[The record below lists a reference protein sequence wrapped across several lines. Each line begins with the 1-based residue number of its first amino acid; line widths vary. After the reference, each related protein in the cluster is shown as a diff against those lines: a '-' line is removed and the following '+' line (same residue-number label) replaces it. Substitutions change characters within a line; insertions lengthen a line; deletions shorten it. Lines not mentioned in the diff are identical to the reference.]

1 MGLADLIVTYSPLP
15 LSAVPKHLTSWQPGI
30 TPLSTTP
37 AVLSTMAVYLT
48 TIFSIQYLMR
58 DTQPYVLL
66 TWFRAHNI
74 ILSLG
79 SALLL
84 ALMLEEIVPIL
95 LQHGL
100 RYAICDSA
108 AWTPVRRVAR
118 VLVSSLWGPDFGDRD
133 SSFII

>member
-1 MGLADLIVTYSPLP
+1 MKLLADLILTYSPVP
-15 LSAVPKHLTSWQPGI
+15 LSAVPKHLTSWKAGI

-37 AVLSTMAVYLT
+37 VVVSVMAAYLT
-48 TIFSIQYLMR
+48 TIFTIQRLMR
-58 DTQPYVLL
+58 DKQPYVLL

-84 ALMLEEIVPIL
+84 ALMLEEIVPIV

-100 RYAICDSA
+100 RYAICDTA
-108 AWTPVRRVAR
+108 AWTPVRRGR
-118 VLVSSLWGPDFGDRD
+118 LQLPFTYREG
-133 SSFII
+133 